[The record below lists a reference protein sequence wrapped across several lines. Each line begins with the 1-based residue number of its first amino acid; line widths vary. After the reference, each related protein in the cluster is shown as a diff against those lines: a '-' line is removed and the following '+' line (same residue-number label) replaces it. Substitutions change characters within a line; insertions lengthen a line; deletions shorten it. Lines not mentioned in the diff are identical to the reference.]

1 MRLHIRSIARITRQW
16 FRERGIHTFKWP
28 ANSPDLNPI
37 ESIWC
42 QMKDVIPKRYPEYL
56 PQRLL
61 EQAVLDVW
69 NAISEHSL
77 RAQLETMPRRLPR
90 RYRSKWWTHRMVKQ
104 LARRQTGNP
113 SKWY

>member
-77 RAQLETMPRRLPR
+77 RAQFWRRCHDVTATL
-90 RYRSKWWTHRMVKQ
+90 SQQMVD
-104 LARRQTGNP
+104 P
-113 SKWY
+113 SDGEAIGP